1 MKPPKLASI
10 PLVRQLAATIEAS
23 ELNAYSA
30 GSPKGTVRGEIVSV
44 DDPKNRGRVKVK
56 FDNMSEKIPQV
67 EGAGDTWSGPRKGKA
82 DNSHWIDVCPA
93 FKGKQPKGLVGKRVN
108 ISVSNGEYQYSI
120 MCDVL
125 YDPQILTDQD
135 GKQLKMP
142 NNSSMTRMP
151 IYEAKNLPPPCEE
164 NHGCTVVEKGGPYGD
179 DWLCVCLR
187 RNGKYIWVRHVDLQ
201 HAHAGA
207 NDTTSYSDTGGDK
220 PFPGKAICG
229 WDFVFP
235 SSAGEMKKYSAYGTM
250 ARGNPYGEKCQWFSP
265 PMNDDIQPLPTVPP
279 AVTNQDEA
287 LEFLRKVNGFLT
299 DIPGSIAAILGIN
312 IPGLNLILPFL
323 GFNIDF
329 NKMLN
334 SLLDYAKQRAL
345 AELSKLT
352 GGVSDT
358 IIQTTGIKI

>member
-1 MKPPKLASI
+1 MRPPDIATNF
-10 PLVRQLAATIEAS
+10 LVQQLAAVIQAT
-23 ELNAYSA
+23 ELQSQSA
-30 GSPKGTVRGEIVSV
+30 GSPRGTVRGEIVSV
-44 DDPKNRGRVKVK
+44 DDPEDRGRVKVK
-56 FDNMSEKIPQV
+56 FDNMSQKIPQV
-67 EGAGDTWSGPRKGKA
+67 EGTGKVFSGPRKGKA
-82 DNSHWIDVCPA
+82 DISHWVDVCPA

-108 ISVSNGEYQYSI
+108 IAVSNGEYQYSI

-125 YDPQILTDQD
+125 YDPQILTDED
-135 GKQLKMP
+135 GKELKRP

-164 NHGCTVVEKGGPYGD
+164 NHGCTVIEKGGPYGN

-187 RNGKYIWVRHVDLQ
+187 RNNKYIWVRHADLQ

-207 NDTTSYSDTGGDK
+207 NDTTSYADTGGDK

-229 WDFVFP
+229 WDFVFVT
-235 SSAGEMKKYSAYGTM
+235 SAGEMCKYSAYGTQ
-250 ARGNPYGEKCQWFSP
+250 ARGNPYGDECQWFSP
-265 PMNDDIQPLPTVPP
+265 PMNEDIKPRPTVPP

-287 LEFLRKVNGFLT
+287 LEFLRKQNGFLNN
-299 DIPGSIAAILGIN
+299 IPGSIAAILGIN